1 MVVFTESTLQNCII
15 HTVGNQS
22 DENNF
27 LLTNK
32 TIPLSDELEETL
44 HRFLIKPFKTNQ
56 SFYKFHH
63 HSQDLARNDVYF
75 FVKSIFENPYEFTSQ
90 SKKIAEYLQEKS
102 QHPAI
107 KNGECCITFFENIII
122 EGEPVNAIG
131 IFKFERKDTFLKLI
145 NQTDQYNIKPEEG
158 LNIDKSDKGC
168 IIFETEKDSGYRLLL
183 SDQNNYDA
191 KYWPEQFLNVK
202 PDTNES
208 YFTGKTFEAVNSFAN
223 EMVEHN
229 DSAPARME
237 MLDRTAKYF
246 DQKESF
252 DMDDFVEEVIQTDEY
267 KEKFKDY
274 KKEYDIQNE
283 LPEKPQFTI
292 DKDTSKKSVNKLN
305 NTIKLDGQIQIKL
318 NFNNENQVNHYLE
331 KGFDE
336 KKQMSFY
343 KVYFREE
350 S

>member
-1 MVVFTESTLQNCII
+1 MVVFTESTLQKCII

-22 DENNF
+22 DNNNF
-27 LLTNK
+27 SLTDK
-32 TIPLSDELEETL
+32 PVILSDELEEML
-44 HRFLIKPFKTNQ
+44 HRFFIKPFKTNQ

-63 HSQDLARNDVYF
+63 KSNDLARNDIYF
-75 FVKSIFENPYEFTSQ
+75 RVKTIFENPDDFISE
-90 SKKIAEYLQEKS
+90 SKEIAQYLQEKS
-102 QHPAI
+102 LHPAI
-107 KNGECCITFFENIII
+107 KNGECCIAFFENVII

-145 NQTDQYNIKPEEG
+145 HDTDKYNIKPEEG
-158 LNIDKSDKGC
+158 LNIEKSDKGC

-229 DSAPARME
+229 DSAPAKME

-246 DQKESF
+246 DQKEAF
-252 DMDDFVEEVIQTDEY
+252 NMDDFVEEVIQTDEY
-267 KEKFKDY
+267 KEKFKNY

-283 LPEKPQFTI
+283 LPETPEFKI
-292 DKDTSKKSVNKLN
+292 DKDTSKKAVSKLN

-331 KGFDE
+331 KGYDE
-336 KKQMSFY
+336 KKQMNYY
-343 KVYFREE
+343 KVFFREE
-350 S
+350 N

>member
-1 MVVFTESTLQNCII
+1 MVVFTESTLNNCII
-15 HTVGNQS
+15 HKVGNQS
-22 DENNF
+22 DQNNF
-27 LLTNK
+27 SLTDK
-32 TIPLSDELEETL
+32 SVTLSDELEEML
-44 HRFLIKPFKTNQ
+44 HRFFIKPFKTNQ
-56 SFYKFHH
+56 SFFKFHH
-63 HSQDLARNDVYF
+63 NSNDLARNDVYF
-75 FVKSIFENPYEFTSQ
+75 HVKNIFEKPEDFVNE
-90 SKKIAEYLQEKS
+90 SKKIAAYLQEKS

-122 EGEPVNAIG
+122 EGEPVNAVG

-145 NQTDQYNIKPEEG
+145 DETERYSIKPEEG
-158 LNIDKSDKGC
+158 LNIEKSDKGC
-168 IIFETEKDSGYRLLL
+168 IVFETEKETGYRLLL

-208 YFTGKTFEAVNSFAN
+208 YFTGKTFEAVNSFAE
-223 EMVEHN
+223 EMVAHN

-274 KKEYDIQNE
+274 KKEYDIQHE
-283 LPEKPQFTI
+283 LPKTPQFTI
-292 DKDTSKKSVNKLN
+292 DKDTSKKAVNKLN

-336 KKQMSFY
+336 KRQMSFY